1 MDDLSCPQGPGPWL
15 CALVRSAECGLMI
28 ELEPLGGGPFTAA
41 MAGELG
47 VDRDRLRRWVKG
59 GQVRMLMYGVYVAAS
74 TADSL
79 DLRARAAAL
88 VLPPHAVVA
97 DRCAAWL
104 HDVDVLDF
112 EERDVIPELDA
123 VSRDGKRA
131 SARRGV
137 FGGKRD
143 LCGSEVMTLPGGVR
157 VTTPLRTACDVACL
171 HGRYRALA
179 TLDEFRRKHRLRQE
193 DLVSMLPRFRGRRGV
208 IQLRE
213 LIPLSTDR
221 ADSQPES
228 WVRLMIHD
236 DGLPLPEAQVDLV
249 VPDWGPARVENAYAH
264 LRIAVEYDGEEFHT
278 LDGDRDR
285 DEMRRAAL
293 EAAGWTIFVV
303 RKGDLRATTR
313 AIWLAELRR
322 AIDERSPGRPSK
334 RIYSRGPDQP
344 SYRWRRR
351 S

>member
-1 MDDLSCPQGPGPWL
+1 MT
-15 CALVRSAECGLMI
+15 
-28 ELEPLGGGPFTAA
+28 ELEALRGRPFTAA
-41 MAGELG
+41 IARDLG
-47 VDRDRLRRWVKG
+47 ISREQLRWKVKCG
-59 GQVRMLMYGVYVAAS
+59 AVRTLLYGVYVDAS
-74 TADSL
+74 TPDSL
-79 DLRARAAAL
+79 DLRIEAAAL

-104 HDVDVLDF
+104 HDVDILDF
-112 EERDVIPELDA
+112 EEHDVIPELDA

-143 LCGSEVMTLPGGVR
+143 LSGSEVMLLPGGVR

-171 HGRYRALA
+171 YGRYRAMA
-179 TLDEFRRKHRLRQE
+179 TLDEFRRKHGISQL
-193 DLVSMLPRFRGRRGV
+193 DLALMLPRFRGRRGV

-236 DGLPLPEAQVDLV
+236 EGLPMPEAQVDLV
-249 VPDWGPARVENAYAH
+249 VPGWGPARVENAYAH
-264 LRIAVEYDGEEFHT
+264 LRIAVEYDGEKFHT
-278 LDGDRDR
+278 LDGDRER
-285 DEMRRAAL
+285 DETRRAAL
-293 EAAGWTIFVV
+293 EAAGWIILVV
-303 RKGDLRATTR
+303 RKGDLKATKR
-313 AIWLAELRR
+313 AIWLAELAQ
-322 AIDERSPGRPSK
+322 AINERSPDRPSK

-344 SYRWRRR
+344 SYRWRP
-351 S
+351 SW